1 MISINGQYFDGRQ
14 PIGVPAKLDFATL
27 EATLSTG
34 TESLHYIISSLKVS
48 PRIGSAQRFI
58 TFPNGAQLAC
68 TDNPFLD
75 TLPQE
80 SPSEGPVAWL
90 EKRWG
95 IALACI
101 AVICC
106 TLLAAYFFVL
116 PALAEN
122 IAERIPMRTEQTLG
136 REALAWMDKNGW
148 FKPTIIDSAKQKNIM
163 DGFAWLTNDLP
174 FKEYYHLE
182 FRASKM
188 LGPNAIA
195 LPGGTIVITDDMVKA
210 AEDDDE
216 VLAVLAHE
224 IGHVELRH
232 TMRSVLQNSLVAAG
246 AAAVTS
252 DAASLSAAVAGL
264 PVLFAQT
271 KYSRNFETA
280 ADDFAF
286 KLLKQKGYSPLAFAS
301 IMERLSQKHEKET
314 GTGRFA
320 YLSTHPLTAE
330 RVQRARDAAAKK

>member
-1 MISINGQYFDGRQ
+1 MTSIDGQYFDGRQ
-14 PIGVPAKLDFATL
+14 PIGIPAKLDFATL
-27 EATLSTG
+27 EATLSTEA
-34 TESLHYIISSLKVS
+34 ESLHYIISSLKVS

-68 TDNPFLD
+68 ADNPFFD

-90 EKRWG
+90 ERRWG
-95 IALACI
+95 AALACV
-101 AVICC
+101 AVIAC
-106 TLLAAYFFVL
+106 TLAIAYFIGL
-116 PALAEN
+116 PAAAEK
-122 IAERIPMRTEQTLG
+122 ITEHIPMKTEQTLG
-136 REALAWMDKNGW
+136 IEALAWMDKNSW
-148 FKPTIIDSAKQKNIM
+148 FKPTQIDSAKQKIIK
-163 DGFAWLTNDLP
+163 DGFNWMTGDLP
-174 FKEYYHLE
+174 FKDYYHLE
-182 FRASKM
+182 FRGSKM

-224 IGHVELRH
+224 IGHVELH
-232 TMRSVLQNSLVAAG
+232 HAMRSVLQNSLVAAA

-264 PVLFAQT
+264 PALFART
-271 KYSRNFETA
+271 KYSRDFETA